1 MATTKLWHI
10 SGNIQ
15 DVIDYAENPEKTCPI
30 PDLEDLWNAARYVER
45 PAATADGQYVTA
57 INCTRETAVQQMLL
71 TKRQFRKM
79 DGFIA
84 WHGYQSFKPG
94 EISPKLCHEI
104 GVMTAKAMWGDR
116 FQIIV
121 TTHLDKDH
129 LHNHFIFNSVSF
141 VDGKKYNY
149 SKRELWKL
157 RDYSDYYCEYYHLSV
172 VPVPHKAPSRPVYFD
187 EKDGKPTRYNVY
199 REDIQKAFRN
209 SCTIRDAEAYLQRL
223 GYITDFTGR
232 VHFRIRLPQYQHFTR
247 LDTLDP
253 RWVPERID
261 RLLSRSPSVK
271 AVVCWQTDVPDHLRS
286 AWQPHGKP
294 SHIYRLYLY
303 YCYQLGILP
312 KHADYKP
319 NSPFLREE
327 LRKLDQYDRETRFLG
342 ETHIETMDE
351 LQSYIADQQTALDR
365 LTAERT
371 SIQNKMRRADPDTK
385 ETLRQQKTEKTALI
399 TVLREKLKLARSVE
413 TRSFHMQQ
421 TLDLVYDNEIRHRQ
435 QEQARVTQ
443 QHKQQSK
450 ER

>member
-94 EISPKLCHEI
+94 ELSPKLCHEI
-104 GVMTAKAMWGDR
+104 GVLTAKAMWGDR
-116 FQIIV
+116 FQVIV
-121 TTHLDKDH
+121 TTHLDKEH
-129 LHNHFIFNSVSF
+129 LHNHFVFNSVSF

-149 SKRELWKL
+149 SKQELWKL

-172 VPVPHKAPSRPVYFD
+172 VPVPHKAPSRPVYFA

-199 REDIQKAFRN
+199 REDIREAFQN
-209 SCTIRDAEAYLQRL
+209 SCTLQDAEAYLRRL
-223 GYITDFTGR
+223 GYITDFSDR
-232 VHFRIRLPQYQHFTR
+232 VHYRIRLPQYKHFTR
-247 LDTLDP
+247 LDTLDA
-253 RWVPERID
+253 RWTPER
-261 RLLSRSPSVK
+261 LSRMLSWTPGVK
-271 AVVCWQTDVPDHLRS
+271 AVIRWQTDVPEHLRH
-286 AWQPHGKP
+286 AHQPHQKP

-312 KHADYKP
+312 KKTEYKP

-327 LRKLDQYDRETRFLG
+327 LRKLDQYDRETRFRSSSRRKG
-342 ETHIETMDE
+342 G
-351 LQSYIADQQTALDR
+351 A
-365 LTAERT
+365 AE
-371 SIQNKMRRADPDTK
+371 AG
-385 ETLRQQKTEKTALI
+385 
-399 TVLREKLKLARSVE
+399 SV
-413 TRSFHMQQ
+413 
-421 TLDLVYDNEIRHRQ
+421 
-435 QEQARVTQ
+435 
-443 QHKQQSK
+443 
-450 ER
+450 